1 MALKAI
7 QTITPEQSKAI
18 IRDNRSGNRQQ
29 KTNGTANNNS
39 TTFTGGG
46 GIAGAL
52 LDAPVVVADAITN
65 GGFAFSFIAQDF
77 CGMAMPRVLEGVNR
91 RPVNP
96 ETGKKEGP
104 YNWAFARREGI
115 REVLSGPSAFIIPMG
130 ILGIVK
136 KFSGPANNV
145 PVNMIKVLGSNMS
158 EFAQNV
164 DNSVLTDKVQTKR
177 GFYRKVFDNMLR
189 TTLGE
194 NTLPPEKLEETL
206 NSFVDKAIEI
216 ENAKPN
222 KKSIFKKIAN
232 IKVEGSP
239 EDLTE
244 TFLQDIMKLK
254 KKYLPA
260 SVNETT
266 VSIAYVGDNTGK
278 SETLGFKKLLS
289 TLTDFSDDVIAT
301 SKDKIKHLG
310 NDFDAGKF
318 VESFVNR
325 RTGSRIATNVGMWL
339 SVVGFY
345 ALIPKL
351 YSLGLKG
358 KNPAFATEEQMSN
371 TVNEPDKTKTAT
383 GKKDDGKKTKDVP
396 FCGRERFFTS
406 ISDKVSSFPKLSK
419 LLSSMEFDGASMS
432 VAGMLT
438 LLFGF
443 CLPTRLIN
451 APDKY
456 DRNETLARDIPSF
469 ISILFVAQGI
479 SRGFSKLFSKI
490 SGLAL
495 NITPEDHNKNLWTKL
510 RDYFSPASGINVL
523 DNNQLNSKYTNIH
536 EYKDGINGFFDFIS
550 ENGGNVKKLLHL
562 DEQVEEQAKIIVGK
576 DIKDATSDEI
586 REAFRNNNSD
596 EAKAAKKVIE
606 DIFKDS
612 KNKFVKYA
620 KRYNSAFT
628 FLSTIV
634 LVPSFMVW
642 LARTC
647 DRMTRNARAK
657 DMALKAQQN
666 APTEQKEVDK
676 LNVTLTAIPSNFK
689 PSMNGFLHK

>member
-7 QTITPEQSKAI
+7 QTMNPEQSKAL
-18 IRDNRSGNRQQ
+18 IRENRNGNKQQ
-29 KTNGTANNNS
+29 KTNGTANNNTPS
-39 TTFTGGG
+39 FTGGG
-46 GIAGAL
+46 GIAGAV
-52 LDAPVVVADAITN
+52 LDAPVVVANAITN

-77 CGMAMPRVLEGVNR
+77 FGMAMPRVLEGINR

-104 YNWAFARREGI
+104 YNGTFARREGI
-115 REVLSGPSAFIIPMG
+115 REILSGPSAFIIPMG
-130 ILGIVK
+130 ILGVVK
-136 KFSGPANNV
+136 KFSGTANNV
-145 PVNMIKVLGSNMS
+145 PVSMIRVLGSNMS
-158 EFAQNV
+158 EYAQNV
-164 DNSVLTDKVQTKR
+164 DNSVLTDKVQAKR
-177 GFYRKVFDNMLR
+177 GFYHKVFDNMLR

-216 ENAKPN
+216 ENAKPH
-222 KKSIFKKIAN
+222 KKSMLKKIAN

-266 VSIAYVGDNTGK
+266 VSIAYAGDNAGK

-289 TLTDFSDDVIAT
+289 TLTDFSDDVIAS
-301 SKDKIKHLG
+301 SKDKIKHMG

-358 KNPAFATEEQMSN
+358 KNPAFATEEKMNN
-371 TVNEPDKTKTAT
+371 TVNEPDKKKAVAQ
-383 GKKDDGKKTKDVP
+383 KDDNKKTKDVP
-396 FCGRERFFTS
+396 FCGRERLFTS
-406 ISDKVSSFPKLSK
+406 IADKVASSPKLSNILDK
-419 LLSSMEFDGASMS
+419 LEFNGASMS
-432 VAGMLT
+432 VTGMLT

-443 CLPTRLIN
+443 CLPTRLLN

-495 NITPEDHNKNLWTKL
+495 NITPEDHNKNLWTRF

-562 DEQVEEQAKIIVGK
+562 DKQVEEQAKIIVGK
-576 DIKDATSDEI
+576 DIKDATVDEI
-586 REAFRNNNSD
+586 KEAFRNNNSD
-596 EAKAAKKVIE
+596 DAKAAKKVIE

-620 KRYNSAFT
+620 KRYNSTFT

-634 LVPSFMVW
+634 LVPAFMVW

-647 DRMTRNARAK
+647 DRMTRNARAR
-657 DMALKAQQN
+657 DNALKAQQN

-676 LNVTLTAIPSNFK
+676 LNITSTAIPNTFK
-689 PSMNGFLHK
+689 PSMNGFLNK

>member
-7 QTITPEQSKAI
+7 QTINPEQSKAL
-18 IRDNRSGNRQQ
+18 IRENRNGNKQQ
-29 KTNGTANNNS
+29 KTNGTANNNTPS
-39 TTFTGGG
+39 FTGGG
-46 GIAGAL
+46 GIAGAV

-77 CGMAMPRVLEGVNR
+77 FGMAMPRVLEGINR

-104 YNWAFARREGI
+104 YNWTFARREGI
-115 REVLSGPSAFIIPMG
+115 REILSGPSAFIIPMG
-130 ILGIVK
+130 ILGVVK
-136 KFSGPANNV
+136 KFSGTANNV
-145 PVNMIKVLGSNMS
+145 PVSMIRVLGSNMS
-158 EFAQNV
+158 EYAQNV
-164 DNSVLTDKVQTKR
+164 DNSILTDKVQAKR
-177 GFYRKVFDNMLR
+177 GFYHKVFDNMLR

-194 NTLPPEKLEETL
+194 NPLPPEKLEETL

-216 ENAKPN
+216 ENAKPH
-222 KKSIFKKIAN
+222 KKSMLKKIAN

-254 KKYLPA
+254 KKYLPP
-260 SVNETT
+260 SVNGTT
-266 VSIAYVGDNTGK
+266 VSIAYVGDNAGK

-289 TLTDFSDDVIAT
+289 TLTDFSDDVIAS
-301 SKDKIKHLG
+301 SKDKIKHMG

-358 KNPAFATEEQMSN
+358 KNPAFATEEKMNN
-371 TVNEPDKTKTAT
+371 TVNEPDKKKAVAQ
-383 GKKDDGKKTKDVP
+383 KDDNKKTKDVP
-396 FCGRERFFTS
+396 FCGRERLFTS
-406 ISDKVSSFPKLSK
+406 IADKVASSPKLSNILDK
-419 LLSSMEFDGASMS
+419 LEFNGASMS
-432 VAGMLT
+432 VTGMLT

-443 CLPTRLIN
+443 CLPTRLLN

-495 NITPEDHNKNLWTKL
+495 NITPEDHNKNLWTRF

-562 DEQVEEQAKIIVGK
+562 DKQVEEQAKIIVGK

-596 EAKAAKKVIE
+596 DAKAAKKVIE

-634 LVPSFMVW
+634 LVPAFMVW

-647 DRMTRNARAK
+647 DRMTRNARAR
-657 DMALKAQQN
+657 DNALKAQQN

-676 LNVTLTAIPSNFK
+676 LNITSTAIPNTFK
-689 PSMNGFLHK
+689 PSMNGFLNK

>member
-46 GIAGAL
+46 GLVGVA

-77 CGMAMPRVLEGVNR
+77 FGMAMPRVLEGINR

-96 ETGKKEGP
+96 KTGKKEGP

-115 REVLSGPSAFIIPMG
+115 REVLSGPSAFIIPLG
-130 ILGIVK
+130 ILGVVK

-406 ISDKVSSFPKLSK
+406 ISDKVSSSPKLSK

-495 NITPEDHNKNLWTKL
+495 NITPQDHNKNLWTKL

-550 ENGGNVKKLLHL
+550 ENGGNVKKLLRL

-596 EAKAAKKVIE
+596 KAKAAKKVIE

-676 LNVTLTAIPSNFK
+676 LNVSLTAIPSNFK

>member
-7 QTITPEQSKAI
+7 QTMNPEQSKAL
-18 IRDNRSGNRQQ
+18 IRENRNGNKQQ
-29 KTNGTANNNS
+29 KTNGTANNNTPS
-39 TTFTGGG
+39 FTGGG
-46 GIAGAL
+46 GIAGAV
-52 LDAPVVVADAITN
+52 LDAPVVVANAITN

-77 CGMAMPRVLEGVNR
+77 FGMAMPRVLEGINR

-104 YNWAFARREGI
+104 YNWTFARREGI
-115 REVLSGPSAFIIPMG
+115 REILSGPSAFIIPMG
-130 ILGIVK
+130 ILGVVK
-136 KFSGPANNV
+136 KFSGTANNV
-145 PVNMIKVLGSNMS
+145 PVSMIRVLGSNMS
-158 EFAQNV
+158 EYAQNV
-164 DNSVLTDKVQTKR
+164 DNSVLTDKVQAKR
-177 GFYRKVFDNMLR
+177 GFYHKVFDNMLR

-216 ENAKPN
+216 ENAKPH
-222 KKSIFKKIAN
+222 KKSMLKKIAN

-266 VSIAYVGDNTGK
+266 VSIAYAGDNAGK

-289 TLTDFSDDVIAT
+289 TLTDFSDDVIAS
-301 SKDKIKHLG
+301 SKDKIKHMG

-358 KNPAFATEEQMSN
+358 KNPAFATEEKMNN
-371 TVNEPDKTKTAT
+371 TVNEPDKKKAVAQ
-383 GKKDDGKKTKDVP
+383 KDDNKKTKDVP
-396 FCGRERFFTS
+396 FCGRERLFTS
-406 ISDKVSSFPKLSK
+406 IADKVASSPKLSNILDK
-419 LLSSMEFDGASMS
+419 LEFNGASMS
-432 VAGMLT
+432 VTGMLT

-443 CLPTRLIN
+443 CLPTRLLN

-495 NITPEDHNKNLWTKL
+495 NITPEDHNKNLWTRF

-562 DEQVEEQAKIIVGK
+562 DKQVEEQAKIIVGK
-576 DIKDATSDEI
+576 DIKDATVDEI
-586 REAFRNNNSD
+586 KEAFRNNNSD
-596 EAKAAKKVIE
+596 DAKAAKKVIE

-612 KNKFVKYA
+612 KNKFPWYITKI
-620 KRYNSAFT
+620 FT
-628 FLSTIV
+628 
-634 LVPSFMVW
+634 
-642 LARTC
+642 
-647 DRMTRNARAK
+647 
-657 DMALKAQQN
+657 
-666 APTEQKEVDK
+666 
-676 LNVTLTAIPSNFK
+676 
-689 PSMNGFLHK
+689 

>member
-18 IRDNRSGNRQQ
+18 IRDNRTNKQQQ
-29 KTNGTANNNS
+29 KASGSTNNNPP
-39 TTFTGGG
+39 TFTGGG
-46 GIAGAL
+46 GVLGAV
-52 LDAPVVVADAITN
+52 LDSPVLIADAITN

-77 CGMAMPRVLEGVNR
+77 CGMAMPRVLEGINR

-115 REVLSGPSAFIIPMG
+115 REILSGPSAFIIPMG
-130 ILGIVK
+130 ILGMVK
-136 KFSGPANNV
+136 KFSGTANNV
-145 PVNMIKVLGSNMS
+145 PVNMIRVLGSNMS
-158 EFAQNV
+158 DYAQSV
-164 DNSVLTDKVQTKR
+164 DKNVLTDKVQAKR
-177 GFYRKVFDNMLR
+177 GFYNRVFDNMLR
-189 TTLGE
+189 TTLGADA
-194 NTLPPEKLEETL
+194 LPPEKLAETL

-222 KKSIFKKIAN
+222 KKSMFKKVAN

-266 VSIAYVGDNTGK
+266 VSIAYVGDNAGK
-278 SETLGFKKLLS
+278 SETIGFKKLLS

-318 VESFVNR
+318 VESFVNK
-325 RTGSRIATNVGMWL
+325 RTGSRIATNVGMWS
-339 SVVGFY
+339 SVVAFY

-358 KNPAFATEEQMSN
+358 KNPAFATEEKINNVAKDSDKN
-371 TVNEPDKTKTAT
+371 KVADKKDGDPKTKE
-383 GKKDDGKKTKDVP
+383 VS
-396 FCGRERFFTS
+396 FCGKEKFFTS
-406 ISDKVSSFPKLSK
+406 ISDKVSSSPKLSNFLSK
-419 LLSSMEFDGASMS
+419 LEFDGASMS

-469 ISILFVAQGI
+469 ISILFVAQGL

-495 NITPEDHNKNLWTKL
+495 NITPQDHNKNMWTRF

-562 DEQVEEQAKIIVGK
+562 DKQVEEQAKIVLGK

-586 REAFRNNNSD
+586 RQAFRNNNSE

-620 KRYNSAFT
+620 KRYNSTFT
-628 FLSTIV
+628 TLSTIA
-634 LVPSFMVW
+634 LVPTFMVL

-647 DRMTRNARAK
+647 DRMTRNARAR
-657 DMALKAQQN
+657 DNALKAQQN

-676 LNVTLTAIPSNFK
+676 LNITSAVVPNNFK